1 MSASGTAAHGDWTPP
16 TAQQRLALLRDA
28 RAIAIVGA
36 SPNPNRS
43 SYFVATYL
51 RANSSYRLFF
61 VNPVVDEILGQPSY
75 PTLAALPETPD
86 VIDVF
91 RRPQDLGDVTDDA
104 IERGSRVLWFQ
115 LGLIDMDCAARATQ
129 RGMSVVMDR
138 CLKIEHARF
147 TGGLHLAGFDT
158 GVISSRR
165 APLLS

>member
-1 MSASGTAAHGDWTPP
+1 MSADTSEPVGGWSPP

-28 RAIAIVGA
+28 RTIAIVGA

-61 VNPVVDEILGQPSY
+61 VNPVVDEILGEPSY
-75 PTLAALPETPD
+75 PSLAEVPETPD
-86 VIDVF
+86 VVDVF
-91 RRPQDLGDVTDDA
+91 RRPQDLGDVTDEA

-115 LGLIDMDCAARATQ
+115 LGLVDVDCAVRATSH
-129 RGMSVVMDR
+129 GMDVVMDR

-147 TGGLHLAGFDT
+147 KGGLHLAGFDT

-165 APLLS
+165 APLLG

>member
-1 MSASGTAAHGDWTPP
+1 MSPSPGPWSPP

-28 RAIAIVGA
+28 RTVAIVGA

-51 RANSSYRLFF
+51 RAESPYRLFF
-61 VNPVVDEILGQPSY
+61 VNPGVDEILGEPTYPS
-75 PTLAALPETPD
+75 LAALPETPD
-86 VIDVF
+86 VVDVF
-91 RRPQDLGDVTDDA
+91 RRAEDLGAVTDEA

-115 LGLIDMDCAARATQ
+115 LGLSDLSCAARAAED
-129 RGMSVVMDR
+129 GISVVMDR

-147 TGGLHLAGFDT
+147 KGGLHLAGFDT

-165 APLLS
+165 RPLLT

>member
-1 MSASGTAAHGDWTPP
+1 MSAARLDANGGWTPP
-16 TAQQRLALLRDA
+16 SAQQRLALLRDA
-28 RAIAIVGA
+28 RTIAIVGA

-61 VNPVVDEILGQPSY
+61 VNPVVDEILGEPSY
-75 PTLAALPETPD
+75 PSLAEVPETPD
-86 VIDVF
+86 VVDVF
-91 RRPQDLGDVTDDA
+91 RRPQDLGDVTDEA

-115 LGLIDMDCAARATQ
+115 LGLVDVDCAVRATSH
-129 RGMSVVMDR
+129 GMDVVMDR

-147 TGGLHLAGFDT
+147 KGGLHLAGFDT

-165 APLLS
+165 APLLG

>member
-1 MSASGTAAHGDWTPP
+1 MTAASADRRGDWMPP
-16 TAQQRLALLRDA
+16 SAQQRLALLRDA
-28 RAIAIVGA
+28 RTIAIVGA

-61 VNPVVDEILGQPSY
+61 VNPVVDEILGEPSY
-75 PTLAALPETPD
+75 ASLAALPETPD

-91 RRPQDLGDVTDDA
+91 RRPQDLGDVTDEA
-104 IERGSRVLWFQ
+104 IDRGSRVLWFQ
-115 LGLIDMDCAARATQ
+115 LGLVDMGCAAQATEH
-129 RGMSVVMDR
+129 GMSVVMDR

-147 TGGLHLAGFDT
+147 KGGLHLAGFDT

-165 APLLS
+165 APLLG